1 MNFRKVCFFPHHRF
15 ASLLIDGHGTARWSL
30 RHGVSG
36 VATDPGILGILGAM
50 GGPHLCEFESLK
62 SCALDVVE
70 MDGRIYVQGLAG
82 SWNIA

>member
-1 MNFRKVCFFPHHRF
+1 MCVIIKRF
-15 ASLLIDGHGTARWSL
+15 TRVAKRHLESAASGR
-30 RHGVSG
+30 RHSVSG
-36 VATDPGILGILGAM
+36 VAADPGIFRTM
-50 GGPHLCEFESLK
+50 GGPHLCEFEFLK